1 MIKTKKLLILAPSA
15 GGKSTLMR
23 YLREHTKLNIAETD
37 EEVMK
42 ANNDVWPDDK
52 LKNEILVPQTTK
64 EIISRPQVVYFA
76 SYVPDELIK
85 EARNKGFK
93 IILLDLTIEQ
103 LAERNNNRMSIE
115 NYQDASPWLKL
126 QLDTFK
132 RLQKGGLIDLVIDGN
147 RSVKDLAKQIQE
159 LSYEAS

>member
-23 YLREHTKLNIAETD
+23 YLRDHTKLNIAETD
-37 EEVMK
+37 EEVMN

-52 LKNEILVPQTTK
+52 LKNKILVPQITK
-64 EIISRPQVVYFA
+64 EIISRPEVVYFA

-103 LAERNNNRMSIE
+103 LAERNNKRMSIE
-115 NYQDASPWLKL
+115 NYQDATPWLQL

-132 RLQKGGLIDLVIDGN
+132 RIQKDGLIDLVIDGN
-147 RSVKDLAKQIQE
+147 QSVKDLAKQIQE